1 MNDARADLSEAN
13 LRQLVAIVFDDWDT
27 ISADAATYLY
37 ALDAHD
43 CEVLSD
49 PVGNETAELQ
59 VRYFLANAG
68 GWRGPVARAVK
79 AELRRRLG

>member
-1 MNDARADLSEAN
+1 MNDAHGDLTELD
-13 LRQLVAIVFDDWDT
+13 LRQLVAIIFDDWET

>member
-1 MNDARADLSEAN
+1 MNNAHGDLSETN
-13 LRQLVAIVFDDWDT
+13 LRQLLAIILDDWET
-27 ISADAATYLY
+27 ISPDAATYLY

-79 AELRRRLG
+79 AELPRRLR